1 MVADQR
7 DHADRRRQSH
17 KNRDRPGPAI
27 TTCGPLRELARLQ
40 PDDQHKDHG
49 GEQLNQNLGE
59 RHIGATQGQN
69 LQGNT
74 DTGSADRNHSRQTT
88 SRHDRDGHTN
98 NDRDQG
104 NVIQRAVNSAHPR
117 THIDAID
124 GATVKQRPDSHGTRE
139 SNDRQEREGQVARR
153 RNRIRHGTA
162 QLAPAGTTGN
172 DTLEHV
178 RSSKGGQFLA
188 DENPRNG
195 LAEHDTSDTDDDDH
209 DADHQRHVDAVEQGE
224 VSVGRVVR
232 AQCGIR
238 CGVHEGIH
246 EAGDK
251 TERQGQETGDRR
263 GEPQGQRC
271 LVDVADVACSVDETA
286 ENVAVGVGE
295 GQDRAHSSA
304 DEQEGGGRGG

>member
-139 SNDRQEREGQVARR
+139 SNDRQEREGQVARW
-153 RNRIRHGTA
+153 RNRIRHGTTH
-162 QLAPAGTTGN
+162 LAPAGTTG
-172 DTLEHV
+172 DDPLEHM
-178 RSSKGGQFLA
+178 RSS
-188 DENPRNG
+188 
-195 LAEHDTSDTDDDDH
+195 
-209 DADHQRHVDAVEQGE
+209 
-224 VSVGRVVR
+224 
-232 AQCGIR
+232 
-238 CGVHEGIH
+238 
-246 EAGDK
+246 
-251 TERQGQETGDRR
+251 
-263 GEPQGQRC
+263 
-271 LVDVADVACSVDETA
+271 
-286 ENVAVGVGE
+286 
-295 GQDRAHSSA
+295 
-304 DEQEGGGRGG
+304 EGG